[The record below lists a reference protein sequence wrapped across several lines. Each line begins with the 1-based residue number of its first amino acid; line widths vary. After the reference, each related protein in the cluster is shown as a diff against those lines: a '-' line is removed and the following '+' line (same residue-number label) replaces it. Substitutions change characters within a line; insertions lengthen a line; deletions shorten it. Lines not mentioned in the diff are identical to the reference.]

1 VALYQIIRESL
12 NQAVRRQP
20 QQIGVTVVELEG
32 GGFAAEIDDDGVGE
46 RRRASIEEIDER
58 VRILNARLSVESR
71 AEGGTAV
78 RVVMPSYVAAAE
90 E

>member
-1 VALYQIIRESL
+1 VQ
-12 NQAVRRQP
+12 
-20 QQIGVTVVELEG
+20 
-32 GGFAAEIDDDGVGE
+32 
-46 RRRASIEEIDER
+46 
-58 VRILNARLSVESR
+58 ILNARLSVESR